1 MTARSRMTQR
11 ALVQRHTSPGTDD
24 YGNPLPGTWATHLTA
39 MACFLYGTTERE
51 AVADERTA
59 VVTSLKMM
67 APVSADVTEQ
77 DRISGVTDRRGRVIE
92 SGLLH
97 VEVVLRKQ
105 THNELTLTRASA

>member
-11 ALVQRHTSPGTDD
+11 ALVERGTSPGLDD
-24 YGNPLPGTWATHLTA
+24 YDMPEPAEWATHVAA
-39 MACFLYGTTERE
+39 MPCFLYGTTERE
-51 AVADERTA
+51 AVSDERTV
-59 VVTSLKMM
+59 VVTKLKMM

-77 DRISGVTDRRGRVIE
+77 DRINGVTDRRGRVIE